1 MRRGMALA
9 RIIGAFFLLLAC
21 AVRLAVAEAP
31 QINGVRSGQLDDASR
46 LVIETSQ
53 HLPISLFLLAEP
65 YRLVVDFPAS
75 RWRVDAKAEAGKL
88 SAPLFKG
95 YRFGAP
101 QPETSRLVIDLDTAA
116 VPEQIFWLPPQDGR
130 HRLVIDLVARGETAF
145 RIAAQGLLANQK
157 QGFFTIPE
165 PTKRKAGAVP
175 LPRPRPTPAAPALAS
190 NNAKPIKGVP
200 IPPPRPLAAN
210 NATSRASPRWVVFV
224 DPGHGGKDPGAISV
238 NGHHEKDI
246 TLKAAHELAKQLEA
260 TGRIKVVL
268 SRRGDKYLRLRQR
281 IALARM
287 NRADV
292 FISLHADAAPSSK
305 ARGVSVFTL
314 SDKASDKEAEL
325 LARRENKVDLIDGA
339 DLGSVDPEITP
350 VLLGIFQRETKNQSS
365 MLAGRMLMAFDDLP
379 TRKRGHRFAG
389 FAVLKSPDIP
399 SVLVE
404 MGFLTNKQDE
414 RYLLDANYRRQ
425 IMQRVTRA
433 VVAFLE
439 ASRPP
444 LPNVL
449 ATN

>member
-1 MRRGMALA
+1 M
-9 RIIGAFFLLLAC
+9 
-21 AVRLAVAEAP
+21 
-31 QINGVRSGQLDDASR
+31 
-46 LVIETSQ
+46 
-53 HLPISLFLLAEP
+53 
-65 YRLVVDFPAS
+65 
-75 RWRVDAKAEAGKL
+75 
-88 SAPLFKG
+88 
-95 YRFGAP
+95 
-101 QPETSRLVIDLDTAA
+101 
-116 VPEQIFWLPPQDGR
+116 
-130 HRLVIDLVARGETAF
+130 
-145 RIAAQGLLANQK
+145 
-157 QGFFTIPE
+157 
-165 PTKRKAGAVP
+165 
-175 LPRPRPTPAAPALAS
+175 
-190 NNAKPIKGVP
+190 
-200 IPPPRPLAAN
+200 
-210 NATSRASPRWVVFV
+210 
-224 DPGHGGKDPGAISV
+224 
-238 NGHHEKDI
+238 
-246 TLKAAHELAKQLEA
+246 
-260 TGRIKVVL
+260 VL
-268 SRRGDKYLRLRQR
+268 SRRGDKYLRLRER

-314 SDKASDKEAEL
+314 SDQASDKEAEL

-379 TRKRGHRFAG
+379 TLKRGHRFAG

-414 RYLLDANYRRQ
+414 RYLLDATYRRQ

-449 ATN
+449 AKN

>member
-1 MRRGMALA
+1 MVFGRA
-9 RIIGAFFLLLAC
+9 IGLFFLLLLC

-31 QINGVRSGQLDDASR
+31 QINGVRSGALDDASR

-53 HLPISLFLLAEP
+53 HLPVSLFLLAEP
-65 YRLVVDFPAS
+65 YRLVVDLPAS
-75 RWRVDAKAEAGKL
+75 RWRVGTKPVAGEL

-101 QPETSRLVIDLDTAA
+101 QSEISRLVIDLDTAA

-130 HRLVIDLVARGETAF
+130 HRLVIDLVTRGETAF
-145 RIAAQGLLANQK
+145 RIAAQGLLKNQNQN

-165 PTKRKAGAVP
+165 PITRQAGATP
-175 LPRPRPTPAAPALAS
+175 LPRARPIPPTAS
-190 NNAKPIKGVP
+190 RAKFVHGVP
-200 IPPPRPLAAN
+200 PPPPRPLAAN
-210 NATSRASPRWVVFV
+210 RASGRVPPRWVVFV

-268 SRRGDKYLRLRQR
+268 SRRGDKYLRLRER

-314 SDKASDKEAEL
+314 SDQASDKEAEL

-379 TRKRGHRFAG
+379 TLKRGHRFAG

-414 RYLLDANYRRQ
+414 RYLLDATYRRQ

-449 ATN
+449 AKN

>member
-1 MRRGMALA
+1 MNIRRGIVFG
-9 RIIGAFFLLLAC
+9 RGIGLFFLLLAC
-21 AVRLAVAEAP
+21 AMRLAVAEAP
-31 QINGVRSGQLDDASR
+31 QISGVRSGQLDDASR

-53 HLPISLFLLAEP
+53 HLPVSLFLLAEP
-65 YRLVVDFPAS
+65 YRLVVDLPAS
-75 RWRVDAKAEAGKL
+75 RWRVGTKPVAGKL

-101 QPETSRLVIDLDTAA
+101 QPGISRLVIDLDTAA
-116 VPEQIFWLPPQDGR
+116 VPEQIFWLPPQNGR
-130 HRLVIDLVARGETAF
+130 HRLVIDLVARGDTAF
-145 RIAAQGLLANQK
+145 RIAAQGLLNNQA

-165 PTKRKAGAVP
+165 PTKRQANAAP
-175 LPRPRPTPAAPALAS
+175 LPRSRPTPPTTS
-190 NNAKPIKGVP
+190 KSVKGGVP
-200 IPPPRPLAAN
+200 IPPPRPLVPH
-210 NATSRASPRWVVFV
+210 RASPHWVVFV
-224 DPGHGGKDPGAISV
+224 DPGHGGKDPGAISI

-314 SDKASDKEAEL
+314 SDQASDKEAEL

-339 DLGSVDPEITP
+339 DLGSIDPEITP

-365 MLAGRMLMAFDDLP
+365 MLASRMLMAFDDLP
-379 TRKRGHRFAG
+379 TLKRGHRFAG

-414 RYLLDANYRRQ
+414 RYLLDANYLHQ